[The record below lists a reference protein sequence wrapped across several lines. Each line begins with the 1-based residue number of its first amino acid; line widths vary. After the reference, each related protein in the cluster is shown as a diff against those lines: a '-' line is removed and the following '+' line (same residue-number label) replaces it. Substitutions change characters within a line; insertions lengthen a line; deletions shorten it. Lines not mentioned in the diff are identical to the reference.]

1 MNTEK
6 MQNLCCLQIRILVVV
21 YFGLTTGSFVLN
33 ILKGLLFFYVCIHA
47 AQVLH
52 NRMFAAVLRAPVRF
66 FDTNPIG
73 THILSV
79 ACTRNIILAMFV
91 VWISRQ

>member
-1 MNTEK
+1 LCKFSTEDV
-6 MQNLCCLQIRILVVV
+6 ILV

-73 THILSV
+73 RITNRFSKDLYFLDSLLPFAFYDLLTVSILC
-79 ACTRNIILAMFV
+79 A
-91 VWISRQ
+91 

>member
-1 MNTEK
+1 MLSHGE
-6 MQNLCCLQIRILVVV
+6 IFVVTSFTAGIA
-21 YFGLTTGSFVLN
+21 FGIAGSSIAFVL
-33 ILKGLLFFYVCIHA
+33 LRCALFFYVGIHA

-73 THILSV
+73 MCS
-79 ACTRNIILAMFV
+79 C
-91 VWISRQ
+91 